1 MKKNQR
7 AKVAPAGFPT
17 AGLEASNMLK
27 INCNVVFKDMI
38 EKAEQAGGDNFYRYN
53 AVTANCQKF
62 VSLLLNSSGITGA
75 DNFIM
80 QDATQLIKNSGLK
93 RLATGITDI
102 AALGE
107 RAIYGHG
114 RKDLKCTCCKP
125 RAERRRAERRQRKP
139 RKKKI
144 N

>member
-1 MKKNQR
+1 
-7 AKVAPAGFPT
+7 
-17 AGLEASNMLK
+17 MLK
-27 INCNVVFKDMI
+27 INCNVVLKDMI

-62 VSLLLNSSGITGA
+62 INVLMNSSGITGT
-75 DNFIM
+75 DIFVM

-114 RKDLKCTCCKP
+114 RNDLVCTCNQQKKLK
-125 RAERRRAERRQRKP
+125 RKP
-139 RKKKI
+139 RKTKI